1 MHGMGN
7 VKFLSALIRCDHY
20 TAMAMTRSSPL
31 LKSRSLVAGQF
42 MSVTELPAV
51 CLREAQSAE
60 RRKSPRTVPPP
71 RCSVRAAPTLAAVP
85 ASSTPA
91 SRYLPLRR

>member
-1 MHGMGN
+1 MHGLGN
-7 VKFLSALIRCDHY
+7 VKFLSAVIRYDRY
-20 TAMAMTRSSPL
+20 TAMTRSSLL

-60 RRKSPRTVPPP
+60 RRKSPRTLPPT
-71 RCSVRAAPTLAAVP
+71 RCSVRAAPSLAAVP